1 MSHDKDQAP
10 RNHNDTSHAGTPP
23 DMRPPHIEQRDF
35 DKISLQQAIDLGL
48 VNPLPDTIPHS
59 VTNNPD
65 DAAFRELS
73 SQPAA
78 VQQIETNEDKKS
90 SSRLKKA
97 IAIGAGAVTLLVGAG
112 IGVKAMGD
120 NTPNTASVSSPENP
134 GTVEKDKY
142 TFPDSVALTQ
152 KFDTLNPSQ
161 QETIKTLHSLSVDE
175 FRARPIEEQMMY
187 GAWIVENNYDRTMA
201 QVQKEHEQIDT
212 PLIGERG
219 TPSIYNTAQEI
230 DNQRAVENVVASYLI
245 DWESLNGQGYNVDTA
260 RKMTSVMYSEESG
273 NFANDTERIDKI
285 ESGEMPT
292 AISAT
297 PGIVMSESPLME
309 SNGVYTKSYTTDMEY
324 QSNSSYDSSR
334 MTMKWIAFTDIH
346 GNNTGK
352 WQVKSGLD
360 YIR

>member
-1 MSHDKDQAP
+1 MKPHRILMAVGLASALIFALGACS
-10 RNHNDTSHAGTPP
+10 TSIGNSS
-23 DMRPPHIEQRDF
+23 E
-35 DKISLQQAIDLGL
+35 G
-48 VNPLPDTIPHS
+48 
-59 VTNNPD
+59 
-65 DAAFRELS
+65 AATTTQL
-73 SQPAA
+73 
-78 VQQIETNEDKKS
+78 
-90 SSRLKKA
+90 
-97 IAIGAGAVTLLVGAG
+97 
-112 IGVKAMGD
+112 
-120 NTPNTASVSSPENP
+120 
-134 GTVEKDKY
+134 DKY

-152 KFDTLNPSQ
+152 HFFDYLDVEQ
-161 QETIKTLHSLSVDE
+161 QETIKALHSLSVDE

-297 PGIVMSESPLME
+297 PGIVMSESPLTE
-309 SNGVYTKSYTTDMEY
+309 LNGVYTKSYTTDMEY

-360 YIR
+360 YTR